1 MRYKIKELREGKNMT
16 QKELADISGVS
27 RGIISKLESG
37 EAVTTSTA
45 TLSKIAS
52 TLGARVGDI
61 FLE

>member
-1 MRYKIKELREGKNMT
+1 MT